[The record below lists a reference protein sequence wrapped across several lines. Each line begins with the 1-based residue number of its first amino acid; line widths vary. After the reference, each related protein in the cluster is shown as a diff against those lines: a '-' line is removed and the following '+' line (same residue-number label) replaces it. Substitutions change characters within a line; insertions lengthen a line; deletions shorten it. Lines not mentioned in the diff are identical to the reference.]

1 MKSMSYINYQK
12 FRTFLI
18 SDKVFSEIKKR
29 PKIFCDQSLKASEI
43 FRDLVVL
50 YRYFSNPISSFLDE
64 NILTYFLFTNSNSE

>member
-1 MKSMSYINYQK
+1 MSAMKSMSYINYQK
-12 FRTFLI
+12 FWTFLI

-29 PKIFCDQSLKASEI
+29 PKFFCDRSLKASEI

-64 NILTYFLFTNSNSE
+64 NILNSF